1 MANGSDRKLI
11 LIWLLGQIYRAEKR
25 KQQLDERL
33 MRINAERDA
42 PIGGVGYEPL
52 PRSNG
57 TGSGAASI
65 LLKLADIEER
75 IYAQKAEI
83 ERSIVRVM
91 DILAY
96 LPVNSLEREIC
107 ELRHIDMKSWRQI
120 SEQIPMSRSACAAHY
135 SDAIDLLLQNAR
147 IQEMCDHNRDAY
159 WDWVVKKKRTK
170 KDLGK

>member
-33 MRINAERDA
+33 IRINAERDA

-52 PRSNG
+52 PRSSG

-83 ERSIVRVM
+83 ERSIVRV
-91 DILAY
+91 IRWFLFVFISVVVVPRFR
-96 LPVNSLEREIC
+96 LP
-107 ELRHIDMKSWRQI
+107 
-120 SEQIPMSRSACAAHY
+120 
-135 SDAIDLLLQNAR
+135 
-147 IQEMCDHNRDAY
+147 
-159 WDWVVKKKRTK
+159 
-170 KDLGK
+170 